1 MVRYIGARLGTA
13 LISIL
18 GIALVVFLITQLL
31 PGDAARVQAG
41 QYATEEQIEAL
52 RVRFGL
58 DRPIYVQLGDYLWHL
73 VRFDLGDS
81 TRTGQS
87 VLGELLQRL
96 PATLELSLLALVI
109 ALLIGV
115 VLGTLAASNRGRI
128 GDGIIRVYTVLS
140 SSTATFWIAL
150 LAIYLFA
157 NVLGWFPNPTGRLPR
172 GIDDPDH
179 ITGMYVLDGLL
190 TGNLES
196 AWGALRT
203 LMLPALLL
211 GIVTSP
217 SILKVV
223 RSSTIRALDSDYT
236 RTARMF
242 GYSRGSILFRDGLR
256 NSLLPVVTTVGIVVG
271 YLLGGNII
279 IEQLFSW
286 PGIGQY
292 AFLAV
297 QAHDLSALR
306 GFAVLVGVIYVLIN
320 TILDFVYVLIDPRV
334 QAQAVSR

>member
-13 LISIL
+13 LVSIV

-41 QYATEEQIEAL
+41 QYATQEQIDAL

-58 DRPIYVQLGDYLWHL
+58 DRPVIVQLGDYFWHL
-73 VRFDLGDS
+73 FQIDLGES
-81 TRTGQS
+81 TRTSQP
-87 VLGELLQRL
+87 VLQELMQRL
-96 PATLELSLLALVI
+96 PATLELSLLALIVALVI
-109 ALLIGV
+109 GI
-115 VLGTLAASNRGRI
+115 VLGTLAAADRGRI

-150 LAIYLFA
+150 LAIFLFS

-172 GIDDPDH
+172 GFDEPTH
-179 ITGMYVLDGLL
+179 ITGMFVLDGVL

-196 AWGALRT
+196 SWGALRT
-203 LMLPALLL
+203 LALPALLL
-211 GIVTSP
+211 GVVTSP

-242 GYSRGSILFRDGLR
+242 GYSKPSILFRDGLR
-256 NSLLPVVTTVGIVVG
+256 NSLLPVVTTIGIVIG

-306 GFAVLVGVIYVLIN
+306 GFALLVGVIYVLIN
-320 TILDFVYVLIDPRV
+320 TTLDIVYVLIDPRV